1 MAAEAIGIAALP
13 EDVLAG
19 VLGVL
24 SPRSLAVGRC
34 VCKAWRG
41 IVDAGSLLPHLL
53 PRSVYG
59 IFINYI
65 DHHRGHLF
73 SRPCSKF
80 TRIDGLLSFM
90 LDDPGDDYC
99 TVLDH
104 CNGLLLCETD
114 TGLCVCNPAMQR
126 WTQLPRHTVAWPRSA
141 YIAFDPTLS
150 SHYEVFLIR
159 DLEEPKP
166 ADPVFLNAEEQA
178 LYATF
183 GLEWLFSPP
192 ETEGASIQYASCRLM
207 EEWPPLSWTLVVF
220 SSRTGQW
227 EHRFSLSNH
236 TYQVIKTPAEGDYLG
251 RSMNEVL
258 FGEARKDHLRIWT
271 LIESSG
277 QPEWLLKYQCHLQP
291 HTYHVST
298 KTWKVEE
305 GYQGMSSDGE
315 VTDTLQTEK
324 GSFHWDSDNDET
336 YQVKARQG
344 DNSLM
349 FDILGFHRYK
359 EVIFLAEGFDVMAYH
374 LSSSKFHYVGYARPK
389 SYYLAHTNGIYE
401 AFVYTPCLIGE
412 LAEGDTDGGSSSV
425 STDDDDK

>member
-178 LYATF
+178 LYAT
-183 GLEWLFSPP
+183 
-192 ETEGASIQYASCRLM
+192 
-207 EEWPPLSWTLVVF
+207 
-220 SSRTGQW
+220 
-227 EHRFSLSNH
+227 FSLSNH